1 MQRGRRR
8 ISVMKER
15 QKGREKKKRL
25 KMRKRDYSPSKNNSR
40 EEYSLI
46 CVTVHRN
53 RKIMCYLYTSILRRV
68 STLPIYHRLWT
79 THDRYLEKPKSVISP
94 HVEAE
99 TRRLSLEYIYIF
111 ASWMSNRS
119 ENTFRKLCGKE
130 KKKKEKYMRYR
141 STEKS
146 HTCKLSERKKKN
158 RRAHAHGCTY
168 QSFSRGKKKERNEN
182 EKERKKRKKLLIFF
196 FF

>member
-1 MQRGRRR
+1 MIYTLFVCIISSRPTFMQRGRRR

-99 TRRLSLEYIYIF
+99 TRRLSLEYIYICF
-111 ASWMSNRS
+111 VDVESK
-119 ENTFRKLCGKE
+119 RKYVSKIVWKR
-130 KKKKEKYMRYR
+130 KKKK
-141 STEKS
+141 
-146 HTCKLSERKKKN
+146 RKIYEISIDGEI
-158 RRAHAHGCTY
+158 AHV
-168 QSFSRGKKKERNEN
+168 
-182 EKERKKRKKLLIFF
+182 
-196 FF
+196 